1 MSREILLVELQVKS
15 GPNTPPPLPSPI
27 SVWRFKI
34 KVNIGPQFVCK
45 DDNFQENGGKQWRAR
60 AVMILSFPLFRS
72 WQEFCD
78 DRSHDHNRPVLIVVF
93 CRVGLLV
100 SIVDIVS

>member
-1 MSREILLVELQVKS
+1 MLLFKRGIRKVIP
-15 GPNTPPPLPSPI
+15 GINTKYI
-27 SVWRFKI
+27 
-34 KVNIGPQFVCK
+34 PQFVSK
-45 DDNFQENGGKQWRAR
+45 DDNFRENGGKQWRAR
-60 AVMILSFPLFRS
+60 AVMILSFPLFCS
-72 WQEFCD
+72 WRKFCD